1 MDRRGFLAT
10 TGAVLSPSVAGC
22 LGDGTHDPSDDA
34 DRDGIAAKTT
44 GAPDGVHDLFVENHT
59 STTETAWIGVV
70 REDGARL
77 VAGRYELP
85 DERGLEFE
93 SIAAWETAYT
103 VRLAIDGEDATSLEW
118 YTKECGPGSEAPGD
132 SGSRDAFVR
141 VEGPASAE
149 GDGRVSLVMDECDA
163 LHGPAVP
170 VGPAESFRLDE

>member
-1 MDRRGFLAT
+1 MDRRRFLAT
-10 TGAVLSPSVAGC
+10 TGAALAPSVAGC
-22 LGDGTHDPSDDA
+22 LGGRTDDRSDDA
-34 DRDGIAAKTT
+34 DRDRTTAETT
-44 GAPDGVHDLFVENHT
+44 GARDGVHDLFVENHT

-77 VAGRYELP
+77 VDGRYELP

-103 VRLAIDGEDATSLEW
+103 IELAIDGEDATSLEW

-132 SGSRDAFVR
+132 SGSRNAFVR
-141 VEGPASAE
+141 VQEPASE
-149 GDGRVSLVMDECDA
+149 DGRVSMVRDECDA